1 VLNFLDTYKLIKGQ
15 AAFGVEVIFNTKE
28 NYTLVAVELKSTQE
42 GIEVVRKFTDITLA
56 ALAKENTKNIPLYF
70 SVGGKGVIHK
80 KIKAED
86 AATDQ
91 ELIGQVFPNA
101 ALKDFYIQRSKI
113 KGFESWVSV
122 VRKEVLDNFLQQI
135 EKLNLFGVQLFLG
148 PFALETTLPFINKMT
163 VITTAHELTIE
174 DHHII
179 QLDSLGSVSNGE
191 EYDVEGELINSHELI
206 AFGTAFNHF
215 VPSLKI
221 TPILSEKVTQ
231 FKAEYFY
238 KNKSIVVG
246 VSIVAFFFILV
257 MGNLL
262 IGGSYEKTH
271 NELQYQ
277 MNSNREF
284 VEELKTLKKEL
295 KIKEQFVQNSGVARA
310 SKIAFYT
317 DQIGMSIPKSIQ
329 LDQLFVN
336 PLAKRIHKAEDINFN
351 YNTIK
356 IRGTVTR
363 SIDLNDWIKELKGYE
378 WVDEI
383 HIISFIQDNRKTVGE
398 FEIEVTI
405 KN

>member
-1 VLNFLDTYKLIKGQ
+1 VLNFLDTYSLIKGQ

-28 NYTLVAVELKSTQE
+28 NYTLIAVELRSTNE
-42 GIEVVRKFTDITLA
+42 GVEVVRKFTDITLA
-56 ALAKENTKNIPLYF
+56 ELAKENTKHIPIYF

-86 AATDQ
+86 TASDQ

-101 ALKDFYIQRSKI
+101 ALKEFYIQRSKI
-113 KGFESWVSV
+113 KAFDSWISV
-122 VRKEVLDNFLQQI
+122 IRKEVLDEFMVQI
-135 EKLNLFGVQLFLG
+135 EKLNLFAIHISLG

-174 DHHII
+174 ADNII

-191 EYDVEGELINSHELI
+191 EYDIEGELINSHELI

-215 VPSLKI
+215 VPSIKM
-221 TPILSEKVTQ
+221 TPIHSEKVYQ
-231 FKAEYFY
+231 FKEEYFY

-246 VSIVAFFFILV
+246 VSIVAFFFIIV

-295 KIKEQFVQNSGVARA
+295 KIKEEFVQNSGVARA

-329 LDQLFVN
+329 LDQLFVH

-356 IRGTVTR
+356 IGGTVTR
-363 SIDLNDWIKELKGYE
+363 GIDLNDWIKELKGYD
-378 WVDEI
+378 WMDEI
-383 HIISFIQDNRKTVGE
+383 HIISFIKDNRKTVGE

-405 KN
+405 K